1 MMVKD
6 KRGKRKDSADQKVP
20 EAQDKPKPGKTIDE
34 SNIHDGL
41 DQGFVYYEE

>member
-1 MMVKD
+1 MMAES
-6 KRGKRKDSADQKVP
+6 KRSKRKDQADKQVP
-20 EAQDKPKPGKTIDE
+20 EAEDKRKPEKTIDE